1 MKSHFSV
8 SVEDYLKAIYELTQ
22 EQERASTNDVAERM
36 NVTPPS
42 ATGMIQ
48 RLAAEEPALVDYQ
61 KHHGVMLTSDGQQIA
76 LEIIRH
82 HRLLE
87 TFLQEKLGYTWDE
100 VHEEAD
106 RLEHVISE
114 ELEERIARAL
124 GDPFFDPHGEPIPS
138 REFHM
143 PDQSNTRLVDL
154 QPGDQATI
162 VRINADNPDLL
173 RYLASIDLT
182 LNSMLTVTDVSPFD
196 GNIGIKIDGVDRGYV
211 LGPRVTGQIFVVV
224 QNSHTVP
231 SLEAI

>member
-1 MKSHFSV
+1 MHNRLSSTI
-8 SVEDYLKAIYELTQ
+8 EDYLKAIYELTR
-22 EQERASTNDVAERM
+22 ERERASTNEVAGQM
-36 NVTPPS
+36 GVTPAS

-48 RLAAEEPALVDYQ
+48 RLAALDPPLVAYQ
-61 KHHGVMLTSDGQQIA
+61 KHRGAMLTPEGEQIA

-124 GDPFFDPHGEPIPS
+124 SDPSVDPHGEPIPS

-143 PDQSNTRLVDL
+143 PEQSDMILADL
-154 QPGDQATI
+154 RPGDRATV
-162 VRINADNPDLL
+162 VRINAENPDLL
-173 RYLASIDLT
+173 RYLASIGLT
-182 LNSMLTVTDVSPFD
+182 LRSSVTVMDVSPFD
-196 GNIGIKIDGVDRGYV
+196 DNIGLKIDALDSRYI
-211 LGPRVTGQIFVVV
+211 LGPRVTENIFVVLSRSDV
-224 QNSHTVP
+224 SSSP
-231 SLEAI
+231 EAT

>member
-1 MKSHFSV
+1 MHNRLSSTI
-8 SVEDYLKAIYELTQ
+8 EDYLKAIYELTR
-22 EQERASTNDVAERM
+22 ERERASTNEIAGQM
-36 NVTPPS
+36 GVTPAS

-48 RLAAEEPALVDYQ
+48 RLAALDPPLVAYQ
-61 KHHGVMLTSDGQQIA
+61 KHRGAILTPEGEQIA

-124 GDPFFDPHGEPIPS
+124 SDPSVDPHGEPIPS

-143 PDQSNTRLVDL
+143 PEQADMILAGLR
-154 QPGDQATI
+154 PGDRATV
-162 VRINADNPDLL
+162 VRINAENPDLL
-173 RYLASIDLT
+173 RYLASIGLT
-182 LNSMLTVTDVSPFD
+182 LRSSVTVMEVSPFD
-196 GNIGIKIDGVDRGYV
+196 DNIGLKIDALNSRYV
-211 LGPRVTGQIFVVV
+211 LGPRVTENIFVVLSRSDV
-224 QNSHTVP
+224 SSSP
-231 SLEAI
+231 EAT